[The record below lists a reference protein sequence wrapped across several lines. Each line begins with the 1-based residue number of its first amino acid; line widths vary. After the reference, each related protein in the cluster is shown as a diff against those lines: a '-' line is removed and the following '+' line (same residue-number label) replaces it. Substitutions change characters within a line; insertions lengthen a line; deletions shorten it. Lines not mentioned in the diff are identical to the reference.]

1 MRLVAAPPHRVKL
14 GALGGNVVYAIVYKS
29 DGFPIC
35 RQVEGV
41 SPDPVVTWNNQ
52 AAAQAFISSKG
63 GDADFQAVELTDEA
77 MDRIARAMGCP
88 VESMTFEPY
97 PS

>member
-1 MRLVAAPPHRVKL
+1 M
-14 GALGGNVVYAIVYKS
+14 YAIVYKT

-35 RQVEGV
+35 RQLPGV
-41 SPDPVVTWNNQ
+41 SPDPVVTWNTE
-52 AAAQAFISSKG
+52 AAAQEFISSKG
-63 GDADFQAVELTDEA
+63 GEAEFQPVQLTDEA
-77 MDRIARAMGCP
+77 MDKLAKAIGCP